1 MEMVP
6 ICWNTNLFILMILN
20 NMITED
26 FISYETAKLLKGKGF
41 NECCYGYYYEP
52 KHLSHNTFDITNSE
66 LEEDSCSAPTLQMAM
81 KWLREVHRIHIS
93 ITPLSFEDGI
103 FWMYKTIKLWSD
115 NNCSE
120 LHRSD
125 SKVGFNTYE
134 EACEA
139 AIKYCLENLI

>member
-1 MEMVP
+1 
-6 ICWNTNLFILMILN
+6 
-20 NMITED
+20 MITED
-26 FISYETAKLLKGKGF
+26 YVSFELAKLLKEKGF
-41 NECCYGYYYEP
+41 DVYVSSFYDDEGEFSGKEVNWNWNIGPRY
-52 KHLSHNTFDITNSE
+52 
-66 LEEDSCSAPTLQMAM
+66 SAPTFQMAM

-103 FWMYKTIKLWSD
+103 FWMYKIIKLWSD

-125 SKVGFNTYE
+125 SRVGFNTYE